1 MRSRY
6 YPKIRSLA
14 RWRAGETTTIGADD
28 TTKLRIQVESRPE
41 CLALVRRALV
51 AFADAVAIDGDLL
64 GDIETAVSEAC
75 NNVVL
80 HAYDAPPGP
89 MIVSLVATETAIE
102 ARVED
107 CGGGFRNAS
116 AIRHSTGIGLAVIS
130 ALADQAEFR
139 SIDGAGTHVR
149 MRFDTGGRDGSAPG

>member
-1 MRSRY
+1 
-6 YPKIRSLA
+6 
-14 RWRAGETTTIGADD
+14 
-28 TTKLRIQVESRPE
+28 
-41 CLALVRRALV
+41 VRRVLV
-51 AFADAVAIDGDLL
+51 AFADAVAVDGELL

-89 MIVSLVATETAIE
+89 MIVSLEATQTTIE

-107 CGGGFRNAS
+107 RGGGFRSAS
-116 AIRHSTGIGLAVIS
+116 PMRHSTGIGLAVIS

-139 SIDGAGTHVR
+139 STDGSGTHVR
-149 MRFDTGGRDGSAPG
+149 MRFDTRRTGPVSCR

>member
-1 MRSRY
+1 
-6 YPKIRSLA
+6 
-14 RWRAGETTTIGADD
+14 
-28 TTKLRIQVESRPE
+28 
-41 CLALVRRALV
+41 VRRVLV
-51 AFADAVAIDGDLL
+51 AFADAVAVDGELL

-89 MIVSLVATETAIE
+89 MIVSLEATQTTIE

-107 CGGGFRNAS
+107 CGGGFRSAS
-116 AIRHSTGIGLAVIS
+116 PVPHSTGIGLAVIS

-139 SIDGAGTHVR
+139 SIDGSGTHVR
-149 MRFDTGGRDGSAPG
+149 MQFNTRRPAQVSSRRGVGPEHPQSASAPPAP

>member
-1 MRSRY
+1 
-6 YPKIRSLA
+6 
-14 RWRAGETTTIGADD
+14 
-28 TTKLRIQVESRPE
+28 
-41 CLALVRRALV
+41 VRRVLV
-51 AFADAVAIDGDLL
+51 AFADAVAVDGELL

-89 MIVSLVATETAIE
+89 MIVSLEATQTTIE

-107 CGGGFRNAS
+107 CGGGFRSAS
-116 AIRHSTGIGLAVIS
+116 PTGHLTGIGLAVIS

-139 SIDGAGTHVR
+139 SIDGSGTHVR
-149 MRFDTGGRDGSAPG
+149 MRFDTRRTGPVSSPRAVARGRRRSSGAPPVP